1 MRLLQEELRRRRR
14 NSPVLVPLAVLVVA
28 IGTYYYFATL
38 EERLHATFAKAENL
52 VLSGDYEDAIV
63 EYRDIFEDHP
73 GFVLAPNALFRAGE
87 VQNIFLK
94 RFHDALLSFH
104 NLERDYPDSP
114 FVAEALRHEAGI
126 YKNRLRD
133 YGRAAALYQK
143 LLDLG
148 MEPADRFQ
156 YELSDSY
163 FRLNN
168 FEQARIEFEN
178 LLKNWPDSSL
188 ITEVEYRIGMSYAL
202 DGKLKEAEKAFRT
215 ILKEKPEDP
224 FAVETKFSLASV
236 LEEQERLRESLKV
249 LQELRG
255 IYPAPEA
262 LQRKIEK
269 IEERIQKKKKSRIKD
284 SCHDANWSDRGGELG
299 NNPGRPAGRQ
309 GI

>member
-1 MRLLQEELRRRRR
+1 MEVERLKKRLLQEELKRRRR
-14 NSPVLVPLAVLVVA
+14 NSPTYRLLVVL
-28 IGTYYYFATL
+28 IPLVVLSLVGGVTYYYLTL
-38 EERLHATFAKAENL
+38 EERLNTSFDRAENMVL
-52 VLSGDYEDAIV
+52 VGDYEDAV
-63 EYRDIFEDHP
+63 AEYRDIFEDHP
-73 GFVLAPNALFRAGE
+73 GFELSPRSMFRAGE
-87 VQNIFLK
+87 VLNLFLK
-94 RFHDALLSFH
+94 RFHDALLVFH
-104 NLERDYPDSP
+104 ALEREYPDSQ
-114 FVAEALRHEAGI
+114 FVPGALVQEAEI

-156 YELSDSY
+156 YELSDCY

-178 LLKNWPDSSL
+178 LLKAWPESSL
-188 ITEVEYRIGMSYAL
+188 TTEVEYRIGMSYAL
-202 DGKLKEAEKAFRT
+202 DGKPISAEKVFRT

-236 LEEQERLRESLKV
+236 LEDQERLREAVKV
-249 LQELRG
+249 LRELEG

-269 IEERIQKKKKSRIKD
+269 VEERIKKKKR
-284 SCHDANWSDRGGELG
+284 AV
-299 NNPGRPAGRQ
+299 
-309 GI
+309 

>member
-1 MRLLQEELRRRRR
+1 MEVERLKKRLLQEELRRRRR
-14 NSPVLVPLAVLVVA
+14 NSPVYRLLVILVPLVLLVTTIA
-28 IGTYYYFATL
+28 IWYHYSTL
-38 EERLHATFAKAENL
+38 EERLHASFAQAENL
-52 VLSGDYEDAIV
+52 VLGGEYEDAIV
-63 EYRDIFEDHP
+63 EYLDIYEDHP

-87 VQNIFLK
+87 VQNLFVK

-114 FVAEALRHEAGI
+114 FVAEALRQEAGI

-156 YELSDSY
+156 YELSDCY

-168 FEQARIEFEN
+168 FEQARIEFSN
-178 LLKNWPDSSL
+178 LLKSWPESSL
-188 ITEVEYRIGMSYAL
+188 TTEVEYRIGMSYAL
-202 DGKLKEAEKAFRT
+202 EGKLIEAEKAFRD
-215 ILKEKPEDP
+215 ILKQKPDDG
-224 FAVETKFSLASV
+224 FAIETKFSLASV
-236 LEEQERLRESLKV
+236 LEDQERLRESLKV
-249 LQELRG
+249 LKALEG

-269 IEERIQKKKKSRIKD
+269 IEERIKKKKR
-284 SCHDANWSDRGGELG
+284 AV
-299 NNPGRPAGRQ
+299 
-309 GI
+309 